1 MVAWVEE
8 AQRQEEQRCRERAA
22 RKALIDDEGISVD
35 DDSVSF
41 ESSNTDEQSEER
53 LQPKY
58 LHGCKEG
65 CPQYEKARVV
75 RWVIR

>member
-1 MVAWVEE
+1 M
-8 AQRQEEQRCRERAA
+8 
-22 RKALIDDEGISVD
+22 D

-53 LQPKY
+53 LQRKY
-58 LHGCKEG
+58 LNGCKEG
-65 CPQYEKARVV
+65 CPQYENARVV